1 MFQPL
6 CHFLTLFH
14 PLIKNVFQVPKK
26 EYSDVPWVREQNRAS
41 QVGLVV
47 SVAAEGMTGFKDALS
62 WKERCG
68 GARTFLQA
76 AFFCTLHTSHIKGV
90 IQQYT
95 VIYSDIQWYT
105 VIYSDTTQ
113 VDKDLLQMPTAQEI
127 LRCFPV
133 ATCFSLSQTFTIM
146 AYSSGA
152 TLPCQNF
159 MNSTWQFVILW
170 LLHVYY
176 VLWGIRACIFI
187 PMFLPNSAYLRSVMC
202 LFWRSLQ
209 TFRLRH
215 DTIFACV
222 RSVGWRTRPLA
233 ALQLWVFGCF
243 QNVLNVCS

>member
-1 MFQPL
+1 MSLLNFVSPTYQKRFPSAEERVQWCTVSTGTESCQPGGLGGLSGSWRHDWFQG
-6 CHFLTLFH
+6 C
-14 PLIKNVFQVPKK
+14 IVVEGAMWWRQNVSSSCVF
-26 EYSDVPWVREQNRAS
+26 
-41 QVGLVV
+41 
-47 SVAAEGMTGFKDALS
+47 
-62 WKERCG
+62 
-68 GARTFLQA
+68 
-76 AFFCTLHTSHIKGV
+76 LHTAHITHQRCDTA
-90 IQQYT
+90 IH
-95 VIYSDIQWYT
+95 SDIQWYT

>member
-1 MFQPL
+1 MYREYGNRIVPARWAWWSQW
-6 CHFLTLFH
+6 
-14 PLIKNVFQVPKK
+14 QVKAWLVSRMHCRGR
-26 EYSDVPWVREQNRAS
+26 SDV
-41 QVGLVV
+41 
-47 SVAAEGMTGFKDALS
+47 VAPERFFKLRYSAH
-62 WKERCG
+62 
-68 GARTFLQA
+68 
-76 AFFCTLHTSHIKGV
+76 CTHHTSKV
-90 IQQYT
+90 WYSNTQWYT